1 MSMRFSIFTKV
12 VALLLVLVIST
23 AFMQEAQAYHC
34 KELEDEFWDEFWE
47 QIEKGALA
55 AILCSPPSL
64 KTGVGIAAC
73 AVALASYSRQAE
85 KTLKANLKWDNCKK
99 EHQPN

>member
-1 MSMRFSIFTKV
+1 MSRQFSIFTKA
-12 VALLLVLVIST
+12 VALLLILAISM

-34 KELEDEFWDEFWE
+34 KELEDKFWDEFWE
-47 QIEKGALA
+47 QVEKGALA

-73 AVALASYSRQAE
+73 AVALASYSRQAQ
-85 KTLKANLKWDNCKK
+85 KTRLANLKWQNCEN